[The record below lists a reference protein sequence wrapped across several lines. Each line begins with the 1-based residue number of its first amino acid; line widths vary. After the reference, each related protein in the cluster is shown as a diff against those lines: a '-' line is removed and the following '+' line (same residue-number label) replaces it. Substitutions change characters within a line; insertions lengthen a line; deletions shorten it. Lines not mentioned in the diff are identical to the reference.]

1 MKALITGGAGY
12 IGGTVAS
19 ACLDAGIQVVVLD
32 DLSSAPAR
40 PDGPVAFYHGD
51 IADDRMLERIVA
63 EHPDLSHVV
72 HCAARIVVPESVA
85 DPLAYYDANVGKSV
99 AMLRGLSRLG
109 LRRVIFSSSASVY
122 RGDDGVGVDE
132 DAPLH
137 PGSPYATSKAMVE
150 QILADA
156 GAAGQLR
163 SISLRYFNPIG
174 ADPALRTGPSNPE
187 PSHVVGRLVTSWRA
201 GAPFTITGTDWPTRD
216 GSGVRD
222 FIHVWDLATAHV
234 AAITR
239 FDAVATAAEPSRTIN
254 VGSGTGTTVRELVA
268 AFQQVVESGLEV
280 REGPARPGDGAGAY
294 AITTLADR
302 LLDWRP
308 ELTVQQ
314 GIRDA
319 LAWADRQRAH

>member
-1 MKALITGGAGY
+1 MKALITGGAGF
-12 IGGTVAS
+12 IGGTIAS
-19 ACLDAGIQVVVLD
+19 ACHDDGIDVVVLD
-32 DLSSAPAR
+32 DLSAAPAPHLDR
-40 PDGPVAFYHGD
+40 HVFYHGD
-51 IADDRMLERIVA
+51 IADEGLLARIA
-63 EHPDLSHVV
+63 CEHPDLTHVV

-99 AMLRGLSRLG
+99 AMLRSLVRLG
-109 LRRVIFSSSASVY
+109 LHRVIFSSSASVY
-122 RGDDGVGVDE
+122 RGDDGAGVDE
-132 DAPLH
+132 RSPLH

-174 ADPALRTGPSNPE
+174 ADPSLRTGPSNPD
-187 PSHVVGRLVTSWRA
+187 PSHVVGRLVTSWRT

-216 GSGVRD
+216 GTGVRD
-222 FIHVWDLATAHV
+222 FVHVWDLARAHV

-239 FDAVATAAEPSRTIN
+239 FDDVATMAQPSRTIN
-254 VGSGTGTTVRELVA
+254 VGTGSGMTVRELVA
-268 AFQQVVESGLEV
+268 AFQEVVGPGLDV
-280 REGPARPGDGAGAY
+280 RDGAARPGDGAGAY
-294 AITTLADR
+294 AVTTLAER

-319 LAWADRQRAH
+319 LAWAERARSD